1 MASLPQIWIAWY
13 TSMLKLKSAIIL
25 VFYTLICTTP
35 YLASGQSD
43 WKLSKTDGNIQI
55 WIKNVDGPGLK
66 QFKLQTTFNRDLKS
80 VYRLIRDVENMHL
93 WYDKVQSVKL
103 LKKINENEAVYL
115 LGYDLP
121 FPFEDRISTVK
132 GKIQYDE
139 KQGKILVN
147 TDYFPADLPA
157 DKKKIPLITKIKSS
171 WEISETKNGEILILH
186 TGYMDPGGNVPT
198 WVVNES
204 LTSGPLKTIKS
215 MKNILEKY

>member
-1 MASLPQIWIAWY
+1 M
-13 TSMLKLKSAIIL
+13 SMLKLKSAIIL
-25 VFYTLICTTP
+25 VLYALIFTTP
-35 YLASGQSD
+35 YFAYAQPD
-43 WKLSKTDGNIQI
+43 WKLGKTDGNIQV

-66 QFKLQTTFNRDLKS
+66 QFKLQTTFKNELKS

-121 FPFEDRISTVK
+121 FPFDDRISTVK
-132 GKIQYDE
+132 GKIQFDE
-139 KQGKILVN
+139 KQGKIFVN
-147 TDYFPADLPA
+147 TDYFPTDLPE
-157 DKKKIPLITKIKSS
+157 DKKKVPLITKIKSS
-171 WEISETKNGEILILH
+171 WEISEIKNGEILIIH
-186 TGYMDPGGNVPT
+186 AGYMDPGGNIPT

-215 MKNILEKY
+215 MKKILDKY

>member
-1 MASLPQIWIAWY
+1 
-13 TSMLKLKSAIIL
+13 MLKLKSAIIL
-25 VFYTLICTTP
+25 VFYTLLCTTP

-66 QFKLQTTFNRDLKS
+66 QFKLQTTCKNELKS
-80 VYRLIRDVENMHL
+80 VYRLIRDVENMYL

-139 KQGKILVN
+139 KHGKILVN
-147 TDYFPADLPA
+147 TDYFPADIPA

-215 MKNILEKY
+215 MKKILEKY